1 MFAGNYL
8 GYPQALNAV
17 EGRSISS
24 LSADSYTCI
33 SHYLCPMMSSRPMP
47 FFPLTVLAGLALVFF
62 SCKKDAVSPGGP
74 MEASIQLEELPSSAT
89 GITFANTIQEEGMIN
104 IFTWHFLYN
113 GAGVAAGDI
122 NNDGLPDLYF
132 AGNMVPDKLYLNKG
146 NFQFEDITANAGI
159 STQVW
164 SSGVTMADVNADG
177 LLDIYVSKNSPTG
190 IPDNNRN
197 KLYINQGH
205 NLFRE
210 QAAQYGL
217 DDIGFSTQATFFD
230 VDQDGDLD
238 MLQVNQ
244 PFDEFA
250 RLVNKPDVVARYPYT
265 DRLYTNQNGKFVSDS
280 LPVWDMYY
288 GLGVVLGDFDLNG
301 WTDAYVC
308 NDYHHRDRLF
318 MNTNGRLSDDI
329 QNRTGHI
336 SFYSMGCDAGDIN
349 EDGWSDLFTL
359 DMAFED
365 YYKSKT
371 NMGSMDPD
379 RFWGLVN
386 EGQHYQYMQN
396 ALQVN
401 MGNGYF
407 SEEAQIAG
415 ISKTDWSYST
425 LFADLDL
432 DADQDILITN
442 GVLRDLQNN
451 DFNKMVKDRYK
462 GMVGPDNFREIL
474 KSLPSNPVPNII
486 YANDGGMTFTKLPPE
501 AGFKTPGFSHGMIY
515 SDLDGDG
522 KLDVVINNMN
532 ATASVYKNTSTTNG
546 HYLKVSLKGP
556 GQNLQGLGC
565 SVVVYTG
572 DKKQIQTMQ
581 TSRGYFSA
589 VEAQLYFGL
598 GTATGADSIKVFWK
612 HDEMTVLKQVKGD
625 RLLTVDYAKEKKI
638 PFRPDPVPGFAVTD
652 LELITGPFWE
662 KNYNDYKDQVLLP
675 YKLSQNGPHI
685 STGDVNGDGRTDFFI
700 GGIMEINEGD
710 AFKSL
715 ASPALEKDKEAE
727 SQESAIIDVDGDGDM
742 DLVVVSG
749 SNEFPDNSPLLAVR
763 LYLNDG
769 KGNLSRAGTSQMP
782 DIRVNGQCIE
792 AFDADGDKD
801 LDLFIGGRL
810 VSGRYGMPGASRLL
824 INNQGKFADRTE
836 VLAPFFDTLGMVTD
850 AVSDDI
856 DRDGDIDLL
865 VVGEWMAPTWLINDG
880 KGSMTKKPIEDP
892 GSGLWW
898 TVEKGDFDQDG
909 DQDFLLGN
917 LGWNNK
923 FGGSRGTKLELY
935 ANDMDQNGDFDVV
948 LANNKGDHVR
958 PVRGRECSSQEVP
971 YILNKFPTYD
981 SFARAEL
988 TDIYPATTLAK
999 SEHRKLSTMS
1009 SVYLKNNGDGTFE
1022 VTPLPLMCQAGPV
1035 KSFYVD
1041 DINRDGHLDF
1051 LYAGNHLPT
1060 EVETA
1065 RYDGLYPG
1073 VALGDG
1079 KGGFV
1084 CYPLFEQGKLFVED
1098 NRDIQKITLAS
1109 GQQVYLFANNNG
1121 PMRAISFGK

>member
-1 MFAGNYL
+1 M
-8 GYPQALNAV
+8 
-17 EGRSISS
+17 IS
-24 LSADSYTCI
+24 L
-33 SHYLCPMMSSRPMP
+33 RP
-47 FFPLTVLAGLALVFF
+47 FPLLAWTTLATLLIPAL
-62 SCKKDAVSPGGP
+62 SCKQESSSTTEPLQA
-74 MEASIQLEELPSSAT
+74 AIHLEELPSSTT
-89 GITFANTIQEEGMIN
+89 GITFANQIKEEGMVN

-113 GAGVAAGDI
+113 GAGVAVGDI

-146 NFQFEDITANAGI
+146 NFQFEDITSNAGI

-197 KLYINQGH
+197 KLYINQGD

-280 LPVWDMYY
+280 LQVFDMYY

-318 MNTNGRLSDDI
+318 MNTQGKLSDDI

-415 ISKTDWSYST
+415 IAKTDWSYST

-474 KSLPSNPVPNII
+474 NNLPSNPVPNII
-486 YANDGGMTFTKLPPE
+486 YSNDGEMKFTKLAPE
-501 AGFKTPGFSHGMIY
+501 AGFNTPGFSHGMIY

-532 ATASVYKNTSTTNG
+532 ATASVYKNTSSTNG
-546 HYLKVSLKGP
+546 HYLKINLKGP

-565 SVVVYTG
+565 SVVVYSG
-572 DKKQIQTMQ
+572 GKKQIQTMQ

-589 VEAQLYFGL
+589 VEAQLYYGL
-598 GTATGADSIKVFWK
+598 GGVSHADSVKIYWK
-612 HDEMTVLKQVKGD
+612 HDEMTVLKNVKAD
-625 RLLTVDYAKEKKI
+625 KILTVDYAKEKKI
-638 PFRPDPVPGFAVTD
+638 PFQPDPAPGLAVQD
-652 LELITGPFWE
+652 LNLVSGTFWE
-662 KNYNDYKDQVLLP
+662 KSFDDYNDQVLLP

-685 STGDVNGDGRTDFFI
+685 STGDVNGDSRMDFFI
-700 GGIMEINEGD
+700 GGVMEINEGD
-710 AFKSL
+710 AFVNDHSM
-715 ASPALEKDKEAE
+715 ALKKDQDAE
-727 SQESAIIDVDGDGDM
+727 SQESALIDVDGDGDL

-749 SNEFPDNSPLLAVR
+749 SNEFPENSPLLVVR

-769 KGNLSRAGTSQMP
+769 KGNFTRASTSQMP
-782 DIRVNGQCIE
+782 DIRVNGQCLE

-810 VSGRYGMPGASRLL
+810 VSGKYGIPAASKLL
-824 INNQGKFADRTE
+824 INDKGKFTDRTPT
-836 VLAPFFDTLGMVTD
+836 LAPFFKTLGMVTD

-865 VVGEWMAPTWLINDG
+865 VVGEWMVPTWLINDG
-880 KGSMTKKPIEDP
+880 KGALTKKEIENP
-892 GSGLWW
+892 GAGLWW
-898 TVEKGDFDQDG
+898 TVEKGDFDKDG
-909 DQDFLLGN
+909 DNDFLLGN

-923 FGGSRGTKLELY
+923 FGGSHGTKLELY
-935 ANDMDQNGDFDVV
+935 ASDIDQNGDFDVV
-948 LANNKGDHVR
+948 LANNKQDHMR

-988 TDIYPATTLAK
+988 TDIYPAESLAK

-1009 SVYLKNNGDGTFE
+1009 SVYLQNNGDGTFS
-1022 VTPLPLMCQAGPV
+1022 VANLPLRCQAGPI

-1041 DINRDGHLDF
+1041 DINQDSHLDF

-1073 VALGDG
+1073 AALGDG

-1084 CYPLFEQGKLFVED
+1084 GYPLFEQGKLFVDD

-1109 GQQVYLFANNNG
+1109 GRQVYLFANNNG
-1121 PMRAISFGK
+1121 PLRAISFGK